1 MQDLTD
7 EQKAAILLQ
16 GRGQQ
21 SGILGGKGLSKDV
34 INLALVMGGLRS
46 LGPTSA
52 EKGFTTNFAQGA
64 SEGLQLGAAFQPKAP
79 LFPAGQTEFE
89 KGVGQEGAKIFT
101 KTQQDGNAAA
111 MTVENYGRMQ
121 QLGELL
127 KPDSFGSF
135 AGFRQEINQFLDI
148 LGLKDI
154 DTGKDITLTT
164 LQKIHGEV
172 AAAGLSV
179 FPGAISDG
187 ERDFIVGIT
196 PGNVED
202 IKPSFQFAV
211 SLAANEAR
219 GKVLDAEA
227 ATRYAALPGANF
239 VNAIT
244 VDGKGTKASFED
256 YRKQYRIAKGWT
268 SLPKESADIL
278 RSSDEKYRD
287 SRNYIYNP
295 DTKEYVYTFNGKAVD
310 FMNLSENEYNQMIG
324 Q

>member
-7 EQKAAILLQ
+7 EQKAAVLLQ

-64 SEGLQLGAAFQPKAP
+64 SEGLQLGAAFQPKPP

-89 KGVGQEGAKIFT
+89 KGVGQAGAKIFV
-101 KTQQDGNAAA
+101 KTQADAKAGVDTLQ
-111 MTVENYGRMQ
+111 NYGKIQ
-121 QLGELL
+121 QLGSLL
-127 KPDSFGSF
+127 DEGKFGQF
-135 AGFRQEINQFLDI
+135 AGLRQEINQTLDVFGI
-148 LGLKDI
+148 ADLDAEQDI
-154 DTGKDITLTT
+154 NLTT
-164 LQKIHGEV
+164 ILKLQGEV
-172 AAAGLSV
+172 AARGLSV

-187 ERDFIVGIT
+187 ERAFIVGIT
-196 PGNVED
+196 PGNIED
-202 IKPSFQFAV
+202 KKESFQFAV
-211 SLAANEAR
+211 SLAANEAK
-219 GKVLDAEA
+219 GKILDGQA
-227 ATRYAALPGANF
+227 ATKYAAFPGANF

-256 YRKQYRIAKGWT
+256 YRQVYRTSQGWKA
-268 SLPKESADIL
+268 LPKESADIL
-278 RSSDEKYRD
+278 RATDEQYR
-287 SRNYIYNP
+287 NP
-295 DTKEYVYTFNGKAVD
+295 NNYVYDKNTDSYAYFHKGKVVE
-310 FMNLSENEYNQMIG
+310 FMSLPREEYKRMIG

>member
-1 MQDLTD
+1 MPELTD
-7 EQKAAILLQ
+7 EQKAAVLLQ

-34 INLALVMGGLRS
+34 INLALVMGGLKS

-52 EKGFTTNFAQGA
+52 EKGFTTNFAEGA

-89 KGVGQEGAKIFT
+89 KGVGQAGAKIFT
-101 KTQQDGNAAA
+101 KTQEDGNAAA

-127 KPDSFGSF
+127 KPDSFGSY
-135 AGFRQEINQFLDI
+135 AGFRQQINQFLD
-148 LGLKDI
+148 LVGVKKI
-154 DTGKDITLTT
+154 DAGTDITLTT

-172 AAAGLSV
+172 
-179 FPGAISDG
+179 G

-211 SLAANEAR
+211 SLATNEAK
-219 GKVLDAEA
+219 GKILDAEA
-227 ATRYAALPGANF
+227 ATRYASLPGANF
-239 VNAIT
+239 VNSVA
-244 VDGKGTKASFED
+244 VDNIGTKASFED

-268 SLPKESADIL
+268 SLPKESAGIL
-278 RSSDEKYRD
+278 RATDEQYRD
-287 SRNYIYNP
+287 SKNYILNP
-295 DTKEYVYTFNGKAVD
+295 ATKEYVYTFNGKAVD
-310 FMNLSENEYNQMIG
+310 FMNLSENEYKQMIG

>member
-1 MQDLTD
+1 MPTD
-7 EQKAAILLQ
+7 EEKAALILR
-16 GRGQQ
+16 GNGQQ

-64 SEGLQLGAAFQPKAP
+64 SEGLQLGAAFQPKPP

-89 KGVGQEGAKIFT
+89 KGVGQAGAKIFT
-101 KTQQDGNAAA
+101 DTQTAAQAGADTLQNYESIKQFASLLPEERFGAYANA
-111 MTVENYGRMQ
+111 
-121 QLGELL
+121 
-127 KPDSFGSF
+127 
-135 AGFRQEINQFLDI
+135 RQKIYQTLDM

-154 DTGKDITLTT
+154 DPSEDLNLTT
-164 LQKIHGEV
+164 IQKIQGKA

-196 PGNVED
+196 PGNIED
-202 IKPSFQFAV
+202 NKESFMFSV
-211 SLAANEAR
+211 SLAANEAK
-219 GKVLDAEA
+219 GKILDGQA
-227 ATRYAALPGANF
+227 ATKYAAIPGANF

-256 YRKQYRIAKGWT
+256 YRQVYRTSQGWKA
-268 SLPKESADIL
+268 LPKESADIL
-278 RSSDEKYRD
+278 RATDEQYR
-287 SRNYIYNP
+287 NP
-295 DTKEYVYTFNGKAVD
+295 NNYVYDKDTDSYAYFHKGKVVE
-310 FMNLSENEYNQMIG
+310 FMSLPREEYNRMTG

>member
-7 EQKAAILLQ
+7 EQKAAVLLQ

-34 INLALVMGGLRS
+34 INLALVMGGLKS

-52 EKGFTTNFAQGA
+52 EKGFTTNFAEGA

-89 KGVGQEGAKIFT
+89 KGVGQAGAKIFT
-101 KTQQDGNAAA
+101 KTQEDGNAAA

-127 KPDSFGSF
+127 KPDSFGSY
-135 AGFRQEINQFLDI
+135 AGARQKINQFLDI
-148 LGLKDI
+148 LGLKEI
-154 DTGKDITLTT
+154 DAGTDITLTT

-211 SLAANEAR
+211 SLATNEAK
-219 GKVLDAEA
+219 GKILDAEA
-227 ATRYAALPGANF
+227 ATRYASLPGANF
-239 VNAIT
+239 VNSVA
-244 VDGKGTKASFED
+244 VDNIGTKASFED

-278 RSSDEKYRD
+278 RATDEQYRD
-287 SRNYIYNP
+287 SRNYVFDQNTNSYAYFNKGKVVEFMSLSP
-295 DTKEYVYTFNGKAVD
+295 QEYK
-310 FMNLSENEYNQMIG
+310 QMIG
-324 Q
+324 E

>member
-7 EQKAAILLQ
+7 EQKAAVLLQ

-34 INLALVMGGLRS
+34 INLALVMGGLKS

-52 EKGFTTNFAQGA
+52 EKGFTTNFAEGA

-79 LFPAGQTEFE
+79 LFPAGQTAFE
-89 KGVGQEGAKIFT
+89 KAVGEAGAKIFT
-101 KTQQDGNAAA
+101 DTQKAAQA
-111 MTVENYGRMQ
+111 GVETLENYESLG
-121 QLGELL
+121 QLGSLL
-127 KPDSFGSF
+127 PKERFG
-135 AGFRQEINQFLDI
+135 AYANARQTIYRTLDI

-154 DTGKDITLTT
+154 DPNEDLTLSTI
-164 LQKIHGEV
+164 QKIQGSA

-196 PGNVED
+196 AGNIED
-202 IKPSFQFAV
+202 NKESFMFSV

-219 GKVLDAEA
+219 GKILDGQA
-227 ATRYAALPGANF
+227 ATKYAAFPKANF

-244 VDGKGTKASFED
+244 VDQKGTQASFED
-256 YRKQYRIAKGWT
+256 YRKQYRISQGWEA
-268 SLPKESADIL
+268 LPKESADIL
-278 RSSDEKYRD
+278 RATDEQYRD

-295 DTKEYVYTFNGKAVD
+295 ATKEYVYTFNGKAVD